1 MRCGL
6 VKPFMHFI
14 PKSMH
19 QCADRQILALKYSH
33 SCSHKHVY
41 VNGNLKNINLTV
53 NISPSVRCICNS
65 LELLLGMMQVQLRF
79 WMQESHE
86 KKKNIRAMEKCKF
99 MDAKKSKLI
108 TFKIEKKEN
117 CMNSSCTCKWIDKM
131 QHSLLW
137 KGIKRFSGKTHG
149 MLQIRMA
156 DADYDNVVKK
166 KCLTIYTTCNERVC

>member
-1 MRCGL
+1 MRYGL

-53 NISPSVRCICNS
+53 NILPSVRCICNS

-86 KKKNIRAMEKCKF
+86 KKRISEQWKSANLWTQ
-99 MDAKKSKLI
+99 KKSKLI
-108 TFKIEKKEN
+108 TFKIEKKRIVWIRVALVNELIK
-117 CMNSSCTCKWIDKM
+117 CSTLSC
-131 QHSLLW
+131 
-137 KGIKRFSGKTHG
+137 GKESNDFPAKH
-149 MLQIRMA
+149 MECFR
-156 DADYDNVVKK
+156 
-166 KCLTIYTTCNERVC
+166 

>member
-1 MRCGL
+1 
-6 VKPFMHFI
+6 
-14 PKSMH
+14 
-19 QCADRQILALKYSH
+19 
-33 SCSHKHVY
+33 
-41 VNGNLKNINLTV
+41 
-53 NISPSVRCICNS
+53 
-65 LELLLGMMQVQLRF
+65 
-79 WMQESHE
+79 
-86 KKKNIRAMEKCKF
+86 MEKCKF

-131 QHSLLW
+131 QHSLMW

-166 KCLTIYTTCNERVC
+166 VLDDLHYV

>member
-1 MRCGL
+1 
-6 VKPFMHFI
+6 
-14 PKSMH
+14 MH

-86 KKKNIRAMEKCKF
+86 KTEYPSNGIVQIYGR
-99 MDAKKSKLI
+99 
-108 TFKIEKKEN
+108 KKE
-117 CMNSSCTCKWIDKM
+117 
-131 QHSLLW
+131 
-137 KGIKRFSGKTHG
+137 
-149 MLQIRMA
+149 QIN
-156 DADYDNVVKK
+156 YV
-166 KCLTIYTTCNERVC
+166 